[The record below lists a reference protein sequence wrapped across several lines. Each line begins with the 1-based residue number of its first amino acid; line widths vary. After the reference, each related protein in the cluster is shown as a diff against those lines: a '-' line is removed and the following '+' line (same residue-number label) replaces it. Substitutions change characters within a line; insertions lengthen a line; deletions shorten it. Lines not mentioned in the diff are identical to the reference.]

1 MNQESSTVITTTP
14 TKFDLPLK
22 QLRMVASLSVF
33 ASKDGV
39 MPMLSA
45 IEVRINQGVLVAV
58 STDRYCAAKLELTA
72 DPEVMSG
79 FFLSPAAVKFIA
91 ALKPPKGF
99 AGSVDITIRDGE
111 ITFSYLGSSFS
122 ERMMDGKFPA
132 VETLF
137 DDLVAGPID
146 TISLKP
152 DFIGKL
158 SKLIGD
164 DGKKLDQAWKLE
176 FNTGPNSNRPNPLV
190 ATNSAYKVL
199 IQPNLLSR

>member
-1 MNQESSTVITTTP
+1 
-14 TKFDLPLK
+14 
-22 QLRMVASLSVF
+22 MVASLSVF

-39 MPMLSA
+39 VPMLSA
-45 IEVRINQGVLVAV
+45 IEVRINQGLLVAV

-79 FFLSPAAVKFIA
+79 FFLSPAAAKFIA
-91 ALKPPKGF
+91 GLKPPKGF
-99 AGSVDITIRDGE
+99 NGSVDITIKDGE
-111 ITFSYLGSSFS
+111 ITFSYLGSSIT

-132 VETLF
+132 IETLF
-137 DDLVAGPID
+137 DGLVAGPIE

-158 SKLIGD
+158 AKLIGD

-176 FNTGPNSNRPNPLV
+176 FNTGPNANRPNPVV
-190 ATNSAYKVL
+190 AKNSAYTVL
-199 IQPNLLSR
+199 IQPNLLTR